1 MTLSQKIKN
10 LPDYE
15 PRAEFAQELLAQVKA
30 KPSNNHKFW
39 QYLSLSLLLN
49 VTVIVIIALAATHN
63 SHVQLN
69 PGEKEVALSGFDLD
83 STRDIEV
90 TVFDILNSEN
100 LGVIEPT
107 KVASEE
113 IKFNIKS
120 GVYLVAVNEDNQTI
134 YSETLNVNSFTN

>member
-1 MTLSQKIKN
+1 MSITQKIKN
-10 LPDYE
+10 LPDFE
-15 PRAEFAQELLAQVKA
+15 PRPEFAQELLSRVKA
-30 KPSNNHKFW
+30 KNDNSHKFW

-49 VTVIVIIALAATHN
+49 IAVIVIIAFAAINN
-63 SHVQLN
+63 SQVQLQ

-134 YSETLNVNSFTN
+134 YSETINVNSFTN